1 MSPARRS
8 VTAMCGRFAMDAH
21 TDELVREFVADGGK
35 PEDWWKSWHGS
46 YSIAPT
52 DDAVIVRDRGE
63 GRILELVRWDWQ
75 KPANRPKGAPIINAR
90 MEKLAQGFWAPAFS
104 AARCIV
110 PMRGYYEWTGEKGD
124 KTPHFLHGDG
134 LLSAAGLTWSMELP
148 NGERSRCMVVITREA
163 RDAGGDVHD
172 RMPAF
177 LTPDTWEQWLTPEKI
192 TGDAKSDM
200 LAMLDHTSADVAAT
214 IRHHVVDRRV
224 NNSRT
229 APADD
234 PALIAQV
241 S

>member
-1 MSPARRS
+1 
-8 VTAMCGRFAMDAH
+8 MCGRFAMDAG
-21 TDELVREFVADGGK
+21 TDELIREYVADGGR
-35 PEDWWKSWHGS
+35 PEDWWKDFHGA

-90 MEKLAQGFWAPAFS
+90 MEKLATGFWAPAFS

-110 PMRGYYEWTGEKGD
+110 PMRGYFEWTGDKTP

-134 LLSAAGLTWSMELP
+134 LVSAAGLTWSMELP
-148 NGERSRCMVVITREA
+148 NGERSRCMVVITRAA
-163 RDAGGDVHD
+163 RDASGTVHD

-177 LTPDTWEQWLTPEKI
+177 LTPDTWDQWLSPEKL
-192 TGDAKSDM
+192 TGQAKINT
-200 LAMLDHTSADVAAT
+200 LAMLDHTSSDVAST
-214 IRHHVVDRRV
+214 IREHIVDTKV
-224 NNSRT
+224 NNART
-229 APADD
+229 VNRDDPSLLAPA
-234 PALIAQV
+234 